1 MQLQQHNQTT
11 NPPSNVRKWKRKE
24 GGIVQQ
30 YQNSGK
36 IRRLYNTTLGRAKN
50 FVTEPLQNIKSWVGM
65 IGSQD
70 PGLDKSQF
78 PAIVIDKDNQTLRYY
93 DKDSSEVYKSKVSIG
108 AVAGDKQ
115 KSGDNRTPNGEFKI
129 VSYEDNKDPEIFG
142 DNIFYRL
149 GNKKWWWKYWN
160 RYSW

>member
-1 MQLQQHNQTT
+1 
-11 NPPSNVRKWKRKE
+11 
-24 GGIVQQ
+24 
-30 YQNSGK
+30 
-36 IRRLYNTTLGRAKN
+36 
-50 FVTEPLQNIKSWVGM
+50 M

-93 DKDSSEVYKSKVSIG
+93 DKDSNEVYKSRVSTG

-115 KSGDNRTPNGEFKI
+115 KSGDNRTTNGEFKI

-149 GNKKWWWKYWN
+149 GNAKCGGSTGIGIHGDANFPGYI
-160 RYSW
+160 